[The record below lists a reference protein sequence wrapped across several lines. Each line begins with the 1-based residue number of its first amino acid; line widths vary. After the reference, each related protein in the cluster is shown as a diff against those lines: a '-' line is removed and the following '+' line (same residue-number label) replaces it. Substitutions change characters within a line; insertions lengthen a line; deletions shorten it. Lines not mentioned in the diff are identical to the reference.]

1 LVFTGIVQ
9 AVGSV
14 RLSHGG
20 VLALD
25 RVQEFSDLQ
34 IGESIAV
41 NGCCLTL
48 ASADDCLRFELSQ
61 ETLSRT
67 ALSSLREGSL
77 VNLERALLPSDR
89 LGGHFVQGHID
100 AVGYIVSIREAGN
113 SSVFSFR
120 APPEYDKYLVDKGSV
135 CIDGISLTVVSPRGG
150 AFDVWVI
157 PHTLQNTALRQAQV
171 NQPVNLEF
179 DMLAK
184 YLEKLLGTRLQD

>member
-1 LVFTGIVQ
+1 VFTGIVQ

-14 RLSHGG
+14 RSSKDG

-25 RVQEFSDLQ
+25 SVQEFSGLR

-48 ASADDCLRFELSQ
+48 ASDDNGLHFELSQ

-67 ALSSLREGSL
+67 ALGSLREGSL

-100 AVGYIVSIREAGN
+100 AVGSIISVREEGN
-113 SSVFSFR
+113 SSVFTFQ
-120 APPEYDKYLVDKGSV
+120 APPEYEKYLIDKGSI
-135 CIDGISLTVVSPRGG
+135 CIDGISLTVVSPRDSS
-150 AFDVWVI
+150 FDVWII
-157 PHTLQNTALRQAQV
+157 PHTLQNTALRQTQV